1 MRALKAFISSF
12 VTGLADS
19 IKGTYLLFELINQNK
34 EIKKSFLNSVFI
46 NIFVLAFSVLTI
58 EYIIFPFFYFILSL
72 FSSLLFPDT
81 AKQNIEMVTM
91 VTTLVWYVVNGLW
104 VLPLLW
110 ISKIINILTFQKMAF
125 AAYKT
130 SFPSNKNTRSPNH
143 GPKLTLT
150 SELPL

>member
-1 MRALKAFISSF
+1 MEAVAAFISSF
-12 VTGLADS
+12 ISGLVDS
-19 IKGTYLLFELINQNK
+19 VKGVSLFIELIKQDN
-34 EIKKSFLNSVFI
+34 EIKNAFRNSVFL

-58 EYIIFPFFYFILSL
+58 EYIIFPLLSLLLSL

-110 ISKIINILTFQKMAF
+110 ISKIINVLTFQKVAF
-125 AAYKT
+125 AAYRT
-130 SFPSNKNTRSPNH
+130 SFPSNKHTRSPNH
-143 GPKLTLT
+143 GPRMSLT
-150 SELPL
+150 SELP

>member
-1 MRALKAFISSF
+1 MEAVAAFISSF
-12 VTGLADS
+12 ISGLVDS
-19 IKGTYLLFELINQNK
+19 VKGVSLFIELIKQDN
-34 EIKKSFLNSVFI
+34 EIKNSFRNSVFL

-58 EYIIFPFFYFILSL
+58 EYIIFPLLSLLLSL

-110 ISKIINILTFQKMAF
+110 ISKIINVLTFQKVAF
-125 AAYKT
+125 AAYRT
-130 SFPSNKNTRSPNH
+130 SFPSNKHTRSPNH
-143 GPKLTLT
+143 GLRMSLT
-150 SELPL
+150 SELP

>member
-1 MRALKAFISSF
+1 MEAASAFVSSF
-12 VTGLADS
+12 VAGLVDS
-19 IKGTYLLFELINQNK
+19 LKGVSLFLKLIKQNN
-34 EIKKSFLNSVFI
+34 EIKNSFRNCVFL

-58 EYIIFPFFYFILSL
+58 EYIIFPLFYFLLSL

-110 ISKIINILTFQKMAF
+110 ISKIINILTFQKTAV
-125 AAYKT
+125 AAYKA
-130 SFPSNKNTRSPNH
+130 SFPSNKHTRSPNH
-143 GPKLTLT
+143 GPKLPPT